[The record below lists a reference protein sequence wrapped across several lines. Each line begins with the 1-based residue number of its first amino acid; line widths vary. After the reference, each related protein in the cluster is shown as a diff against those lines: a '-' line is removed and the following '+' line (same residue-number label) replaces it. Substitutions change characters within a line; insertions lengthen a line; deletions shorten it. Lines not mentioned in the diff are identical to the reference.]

1 MILFPLGIIT
11 RVNEPQGKESG
22 TMKDVNVSIIGR
34 IGGTKFYTS
43 RKVASAKL
51 HRFLELLTLFD
62 FEYFVNEQ

>member
-1 MILFPLGIIT
+1 
-11 RVNEPQGKESG
+11 
-22 TMKDVNVSIIGR
+22 MKDVNVSIIGR